1 MISMPLGEISI
12 LAPATPVRLDRPI
25 HVSRE
30 ETPWWVGPKISFAVR
45 RAGRLRHRESTWR
58 TCKMR
63 ALPRARCG
71 TGGCR
76 RTSCIRNARPSE
88 KEAPSCT
95 FVPPLEQ
102 CGQPELERL
111 YKEAKEKYFSG
122 SAIVSDSF
130 YDKLED
136 LLRRRGSELVR
147 KYPRCSLNKSRYT
160 YSDAEYDQDGLDGLA
175 AVWGAMALGGVA
187 MALQVVARVGMVLA
201 RLVGGLGIEAG
212 AEAGL
217 WQGFA
222 VGTED
227 AVAFGGKESALTPMH
242 TMGLLAA
249 LPILSV
255 SGKSLLQLAKGNVV
269 ALKGQCPGC
278 SEEVYAYVSPT
289 AEQTQIH
296 HRCSCHNCGRKLAFE
311 LKVVQEKHGKSP
323 WSEMLKGE
331 KKKCYGRIYLLTDAR
346 DLEPEVQ

>member
-1 MISMPLGEISI
+1 M
-12 LAPATPVRLDRPI
+12 
-25 HVSRE
+25 H
-30 ETPWWVGPKISFAVR
+30 
-45 RAGRLRHRESTWR
+45 
-58 TCKMR
+58 
-63 ALPRARCG
+63 ALPRAHVG
-71 TGGCR
+71 TGRCR
-76 RTSCIRNARPSE
+76 RTTWRGITRATE

-160 YSDAEYDQDGLDGLA
+160 YSDAEFDQDGLDGLA

-187 MALQVVARVGMVLA
+187 MALQVVARVGLVLV
-201 RLVGGLGIEAG
+201 RLLGGFGIEAG
-212 AEAGL
+212 TEAGL

-227 AVAFGGKESALTPMH
+227 AVAIGAKETALTPMH
-242 TMGLLAA
+242 TLGLLAA

-255 SGKSLLQLAKGNVV
+255 SGKSLLQLARGNVV

-278 SEEVYAYVSPT
+278 SEEVYAYVSPS
-289 AEQTQIH
+289 ANQRQIH
-296 HRCSCHNCGRKLAFE
+296 HRCNCHNCGRKLAFE
-311 LKVVQEKHGKSP
+311 LKVVQEENGKSP
-323 WSEMLKGE
+323 WNEMLRGE

-346 DLEPEVQ
+346 DLEPELR